1 MKISHARRLRPGAA
15 VVLGLSLL
23 FLSVQGAAADEA
35 AMLARLPASTSAH
48 AAKAPMLDV
57 TKCGDRLVAVGIRG
71 LIVVSHDEGVTWEQR
86 PSPIDVTLTSLVCVG
101 SNMVFA
107 VGHEETL
114 LRSADDG
121 LTWRLVRT
129 DAAGVPLL
137 RIRFLDEKNGFAVGG
152 RGVILRTTDGG
163 ASWARSVV
171 STDDGFDPH
180 LFDIALL
187 ADRRLLLAGEAGRLF
202 RSSDDGG
209 SWLELKSPYVGS
221 FFGLVGLGSASVL
234 AYGMLGHA
242 FLSTNGGDT
251 WGELSTGESQSFFSA
266 ALTKDSIYLA
276 GADGAI
282 VTTPRNYPGVF
293 TLNALQDRP
302 NISGLVATPNG
313 WVLASDRGLRHVATF
328 STNLSSH

>member
-1 MKISHARRLRPGAA
+1 MKISHARRLRPRAA

-23 FLSVQGAAADEA
+23 LLGVVDATADEA
-35 AMLARLPASTSAH
+35 AMSARLPASASAH
-48 AAKAPMLDV
+48 AANAPMLDV
-57 TKCGDRLVAVGIRG
+57 TKCGDG
-71 LIVVSHDEGVTWEQR
+71 LIVVSHDEGLTWEQR

-101 SNMVFA
+101 SNIGFA

-114 LRSADDG
+114 LRSADGG
-121 LTWRLVRT
+121 LTWQLVRT

-137 RIRFLDEKNGFAVGG
+137 RIRFLDEKTGFAVGG

-202 RSSDDGG
+202 RSSDGGG
-209 SWLELKSPYVGS
+209 SWLELQSPYTGS

-251 WGELSTGESQSFFSA
+251 WDEISTGESQSFFFGSA
-266 ALTKDSIYLA
+266 NKRQHLPSGCRWCNRNHAAQLSRRIYA
-276 GADGAI
+276 K
-282 VTTPRNYPGVF
+282 
-293 TLNALQDRP
+293 RP
-302 NISGLVATPNG
+302 SG
-313 WVLASDRGLRHVATF
+313 
-328 STNLSSH
+328 